1 MRVLIA
7 GATGFIG
14 RALVP
19 LLQREGHTVVAWAR
33 DESRGRSLLGAD
45 VEIVPADA
53 GFDALVAMIER
64 CDAVVNL
71 AGEPLLG
78 GRWTPARRTILE
90 DSRIAVTRHLVR
102 ALEMART
109 RPGVFVSGSAV
120 GYYGDRADEMLTET
134 SAAGD
139 GYLAEICQRWES
151 AAQQAEA
158 LGIRVVRL
166 RTGVVLGRGGGALAQ
181 MLPAFQI
188 GVGGPFGSGRQYV
201 PWIHLYDLVR
211 IIATTLVDDRYR
223 GPVNAV
229 APEQATSRSFARAL
243 GSALRRPAALPLP
256 SLALNAIFGQ
266 AATVLLSSQ
275 RVVPDVLSQLQ
286 FAYEFPAL
294 RAALEDVVR
303 GAAVTISPASARPE
317 GAEAARYELRTRT
330 VVDAPIDE
338 TFAFFSK
345 AANLGLITPHAMQFR
360 IVGDVP
366 PMANGATIEYQLRVG
381 PLPVRWRTRIARWE
395 PGGRFVDLQEAG
407 PYRLWWHEHTF
418 QREGNRT
425 VMEDRVYYAP
435 PLGILGRIAN
445 RLFVSAMLTNIFRYR
460 GDVIRLRFGRLMP
473 IERVWPSSRTHP
485 CHSPSERGVS
495 TS

>member
-19 LLQREGHTVVAWAR
+19 LLQREGHTVVAWVRGEA
-33 DESRGRSLLGAD
+33 RGRSLLGAD
-45 VEIVPADA
+45 VEIVSVDA
-53 GFDALVAMIER
+53 GFAALVATVER

-78 GRWTPARRTILE
+78 GRWTAARRTILE
-90 DSRIAVTRHLVR
+90 DSRIGVTRNLVR

-109 RPGVFVSGSAV
+109 RPRVFVSGSAV
-120 GYYGDRADEMLTET
+120 GYYGDRADQALTEA

-139 GYLAEICQRWES
+139 GYLAEICRRWEA

-158 LGIRVVRL
+158 LGIRVIRL
-166 RTGVVLGRGGGALAQ
+166 RTGVVLGRSGGALAQ
-181 MLPAFQI
+181 MLPAFEM
-188 GVGGPFGSGRQYV
+188 GVGGPFGSGRQYL

-211 IIATTLVDDRYR
+211 VIAASLVDERYQ

-243 GSALRRPAALPLP
+243 GSALRRPTVLPLP
-256 SLALNAIFGQ
+256 SLALTAIFGQ

-275 RVVPDVLSQLQ
+275 RVVPDALGQHQ
-286 FAYEFPAL
+286 FSYEYPTL
-294 RAALEDVVR
+294 DAALEDVVR
-303 GAAVTISPASARPE
+303 GAPVTILPVKIRPA

-330 VVDAPIDE
+330 VVDAPIE
-338 TFAFFSK
+338 KTFAFFSK

-360 IVGDVP
+360 IVGVVP
-366 PMANGATIEYQLRVG
+366 PMASDATIDYTLNLG
-381 PLPVRWRTRIARWE
+381 PLPVRWRTRIATWE
-395 PGGRFVDLQEAG
+395 PGRCFVDLQEAG

-418 QREGNRT
+418 ERDGERT
-425 VMEDRVYYAP
+425 VMEDRVYYLP
-435 PLGILGRIAN
+435 PLGVLGRLAN
-445 RLFVSAMLTNIFRYR
+445 RLFIAAMLKKIFRYR
-460 GDVIRLRFGRLMP
+460 ADVIRLRFGVNTGTDVCVTR
-473 IERVWPSSRTHP
+473 
-485 CHSPSERGVS
+485 
-495 TS
+495 